1 MIFRGFMIA
10 GVFFIFLLN
19 VGCAYV
25 KNDDELFF
33 DDLMQDYYGNG
44 TDVPGASVL
53 VMCRNTPIIRRSYGS
68 ANIEEQTRVESETNF
83 RLASV
88 TKQFT
93 AAAILLLV
101 EREDHVLQLDD
112 RIREK
117 WLPSLPEVTTE
128 ITVRHLL
135 THTSGLIDY
144 EDVNVTNDDPDQQL
158 SDADVLKILSTQNRT
173 YFTPPGSQYRYSNS
187 GYALLALIV
196 EKVSGQRFATFLHE
210 RIFAPLDMNGT
221 VAYEKGISTVD
232 NRAYGHSY
240 NGSTST
246 WILTDQSRT
255 SAVLGD
261 GGIYSSIDDLAKWD
275 TALYDNRLLT
285 NESLNLA
292 FTPAVR
298 TDDPGTRYGMGW
310 EISGDMLWHSGQSIG
325 FRNIILRFPKRRLTV
340 VILTNRYVP
349 SPYQAALTVAHRFL
363 FDSRC
368 NTECSTANSL
378 VHSKA
383 LIIFW
388 FLMGS
393 FFLRH
398 TFLY

>member
-1 MIFRGFMIA
+1 MIIGAVFIVLINIA
-10 GVFFIFLLN
+10 
-19 VGCAYV
+19 CAYV
-25 KNDDELFF
+25 KNDDELFLN
-33 DDLMQDYYGNG
+33 DLMQDYDGNG

-53 VMCRNTPIIRRSYGS
+53 VMCRNTSIIRRSYGFAS
-68 ANIEEQTRVESETNF
+68 IEEQTRVSSATNF

-93 AAAILLLV
+93 AAAILLLA
-101 EREDHVLQLDD
+101 ENKDNVLQLDD

-128 ITVRHLL
+128 ITIRHLL

-144 EDVNVTNDDPDQQL
+144 EEVNATDDDPGQQL

-173 YFTPPGSQYRYSNS
+173 YFTPPGSQYRYSNG

-196 EKVSGQRFATFLHE
+196 EKASGQRFANFLHE
-210 RIFAPLDMNGT
+210 HIFQPLQMNGT

-232 NRAYGHSY
+232 NRAFGHSY
-240 NGSTST
+240 NGST

-275 TALYDNRLLT
+275 TGLYDDRLLT
-285 NESLNLA
+285 YESLNLA

-298 TDDPGTRYGMGW
+298 TDDPGTQYGMGW
-310 EISGDMLWHSGQSIG
+310 EISGDMIWHSGSSIG

-340 VILTNRYVP
+340 VILTNRDVP
-349 SPYQAALTVAHRFL
+349 SPYQAALTVAHRYF

-368 NTECSTANSL
+368 STECSGTNSI
-378 VHSKA
+378 VCSST
-383 LIIFW
+383 LIIFS
-388 FLMGS
+388 FLVNL
-393 FFLRH
+393 FFLRN
-398 TFLY
+398 TF